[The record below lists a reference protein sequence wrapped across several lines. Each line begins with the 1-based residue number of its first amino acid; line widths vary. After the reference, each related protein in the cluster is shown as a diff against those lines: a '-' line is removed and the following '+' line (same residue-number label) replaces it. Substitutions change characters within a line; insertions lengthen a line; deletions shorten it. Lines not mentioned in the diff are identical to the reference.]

1 VGVGRTFGLIQD
13 VVNACRLQNGTHS
26 TTGFYSG
33 TVSSGLDLNLRNTE
47 LSELLVRDSTLEN
60 RHLDE
65 VLLGSLGSFLHSS
78 GNLTCFTQT
87 VTYNSVFISNN
98 YDSCES
104 EGTSTLGNFR
114 YAVDSDQTLLELE
127 VLC

>member
-1 VGVGRTFGLIQD
+1 MNT
-13 VVNACRLQNGTHS
+13 CRLKHSTHS

-33 TVSSGLDLNLRNTE
+33 TVRCRLDIYLRATE

-60 RHLDE
+60 RHLNE
-65 VLLGSLGSFLHSS
+65 VLLCSLGSFLHSS
-78 GNLTCFTQT
+78 SDLTCFTQT
-87 VTYNSVFISNN
+87 VTYNTIFISNN

-104 EGTSTLGNFR
+104 ESTSTLGNFR

-127 VLC
+127 VLCCFNSLHNNRNY